1 MKAEY
6 PLSMCMW
13 FKKNIVLGSNQK
25 AINYT
30 SSEKK
35 NTKLRWF
42 VIAQIAD
49 VDSTADIGIV
59 EMKRLR
65 QKQCQILQ
73 PVSSYGVCES
83 LKI

>member
-1 MKAEY
+1 MQKKH
-6 PLSMCMW
+6 SIG
-13 FKKNIVLGSNQK
+13 FKPKGNKLHIFR
-25 AINYT
+25 
-30 SSEKK
+30 KK
-35 NTKLRWF
+35 KKKLRWF

-73 PVSSYGVCES
+73 PVSYGVS
-83 LKI
+83 R